1 MPLAV
6 LPADFTIKRG
16 DFMPRKSFTDEEIA
30 KRKNQILEV
39 SLSLFEKK
47 GYDGTTMRQIAQQ
60 AGMSLGM
67 LYYYFENKTDI
78 YLELYGKAL
87 DLLEASFR
95 TAMETPVPDIPS
107 RISIMLYS
115 YFNFYNDH
123 PDYYRIF
130 TYGNRGGDTE
140 IEIPRELKEK
150 GLNLL
155 HLLETPVQEGM
166 KQGVIRPSDSF
177 KAVVSMWSMSDG
189 ILMLHKKT
197 RVELLGDKFMDYYA
211 TAVNIIL
218 NGILTGGE

>member
-1 MPLAV
+1 
-6 LPADFTIKRG
+6 
-16 DFMPRKSFTDEEIA
+16 MPRKSYSEEEIA
-30 KRKNQILEV
+30 KRRKQILDV

-47 GYDGTTMRQIAQQ
+47 GYDGTSMRQIAQK
-60 AGMSLGM
+60 ADMSLGM

-78 YLELYGKAL
+78 YLALYEKAL
-87 DLLEASFR
+87 DLMEESFR
-95 TAMETPVPDIPS
+95 EAMETPVPDIPS

-115 YFNFYNDH
+115 YFNYYNEH

-130 TYGNRGGDTE
+130 TTGNRGGDND
-140 IEIPRELKEK
+140 IEIPQELKQK

-155 HLLETPVQEGM
+155 HLLEGPVQEGM
-166 KQGVIRPSDSF
+166 KEGVIRPSDSF

-218 NGILTGGE
+218 NGILDGGQPHEPVSGEGK